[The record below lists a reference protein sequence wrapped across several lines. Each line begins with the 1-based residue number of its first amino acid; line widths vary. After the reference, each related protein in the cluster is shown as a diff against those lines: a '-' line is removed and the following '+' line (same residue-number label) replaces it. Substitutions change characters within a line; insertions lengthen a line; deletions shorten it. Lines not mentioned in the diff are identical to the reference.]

1 MSEDAESM
9 PDIPVFAPLGGGFG
23 AACAQFNLARKLA
36 PEARAAILAAFLEHR
51 LLVFRSQALSADA
64 MRGFAAA
71 FGEVEGNIFRKPD
84 GSTLE
89 DVHIISNLGATGQ
102 PDEDSYI
109 KSNYNWHTDKS
120 YLPVPALM
128 TMLQAIELPPQGGDT
143 EFADMTRAY
152 AALPA
157 QTRSRIDGLRAVH
170 SFEYMRSS
178 TNDRP
183 LTAAERAATPPVP
196 HPLVR
201 THPETGEKVLYVNGS
216 FTTHFTNFNT
226 PANVR
231 FGLDKSPGAS
241 HLLNYL
247 ISQACI
253 PEYQVRFRWKK
264 NSVAMWDNRSTQHY
278 AVMDYPPCDRKMER
292 TAIVGDVPY

>member
-1 MSEDAESM
+1 M
-9 PDIPVFAPLGGGFG
+9 PDIPVFESLGGGFG
-23 AACAQFNLARKLA
+23 AVCEQFDLTRPLAA
-36 PEARAAILAAFLEHR
+36 DARAAILAAFLKHR
-51 LLVFRSQALSADA
+51 LLVFRAQALSADA
-64 MRGFAAA
+64 MRDVAAA

-89 DVHIISNLGATGQ
+89 DVHIISNLGASGL

-128 TMLQAIELPPQGGDT
+128 TMLLGIELPPQGGDT

-152 AALPA
+152 EALPA
-157 QTRSRIDGLRAVH
+157 DLRSRIDGLKAIH

-201 THPETGEKVLYVNGS
+201 THPETGEKSLYLGMYCSHIEGMDEAEGRALITRLQAHATSAPFMYVHRWQAGDLVL
-216 FTTHFTNFNT
+216 
-226 PANVR
+226 
-231 FGLDKSPGAS
+231 
-241 HLLNYL
+241 
-247 ISQACI
+247 
-253 PEYQVRFRWKK
+253 
-264 NSVAMWDNRSTQHY
+264 WDNRCLLHRATMGFDAKKHRRVLQR
-278 AVMDYPPCDRKMER
+278 AVVRG
-292 TAIVGDVPY
+292 TAPR

>member
-1 MSEDAESM
+1 M
-9 PDIPVFAPLGGGFG
+9 PDIPVFAPLSGGFG
-23 AACAQFNLARKLA
+23 AACAQFDLVRPLAPDARK
-36 PEARAAILAAFLEHR
+36 AILAAFLEYR
-51 LLVFRSQALSADA
+51 LLAFRSQTLSAGA
-64 MRGFAAA
+64 MRDFAAA

-89 DVHIISNLGATGQ
+89 DVHVISNLGASGL

-152 AALPA
+152 EALPA
-157 QTRSRIDGLRAVH
+157 DTRSRIDGLKAIH

-183 LTAAERAATPPVP
+183 LTAAERAATPPVL

-201 THPETGEKVLYVNGS
+201 THPETGEKSLYLGMYCSHVDGMDEAEGRALIQRLQAHATSVPFMYAHRWQPGDLVL
-216 FTTHFTNFNT
+216 
-226 PANVR
+226 
-231 FGLDKSPGAS
+231 
-241 HLLNYL
+241 
-247 ISQACI
+247 
-253 PEYQVRFRWKK
+253 
-264 NSVAMWDNRSTQHY
+264 WDNRCLLHRATMGFDSKKHRRVLQRVVVRGT
-278 AVMDYPPCDRKMER
+278 
-292 TAIVGDVPY
+292 VPR

>member
-1 MSEDAESM
+1 M

-23 AACAQFNLARKLA
+23 AVCAGFDLAQPLA
-36 PEARAAILAAFLEHR
+36 PEGRTAILAAFLKHQ
-51 LLVFRSQALSADA
+51 LLVFRAQELSADA
-64 MRGFAAA
+64 MRDFAAA

-89 DVHIISNLGATGQ
+89 DVHIISNLGASGL

-128 TMLQAIELPPQGGDT
+128 TMLQAIELPPHGGDT

-157 QTRSRIDGLRAVH
+157 ELRSRIDGLRAIH

-183 LTAAERAATPPVP
+183 LTAAERAATPPVA

-201 THPETGEKVLYVNGS
+201 THPETGQKSLYLGMYCSHIEGMDEGEGRALVQRLQAHATSAPFMYVHRWQTGDLVL
-216 FTTHFTNFNT
+216 
-226 PANVR
+226 
-231 FGLDKSPGAS
+231 
-241 HLLNYL
+241 
-247 ISQACI
+247 
-253 PEYQVRFRWKK
+253 
-264 NSVAMWDNRSTQHY
+264 WDNRCLLHRATMGFDSKKHRRVLQR
-278 AVMDYPPCDRKMER
+278 AVVRG
-292 TAIVGDVPY
+292 TAPR

>member
-1 MSEDAESM
+1 M

-23 AACAQFNLARKLA
+23 AVCAGFDLARPLA
-36 PEARAAILAAFLEHR
+36 AEARTTILAAFVKHQ
-51 LLVFRSQALSADA
+51 LLVFRAQALSADA
-64 MRGFAAA
+64 MRDFAAA

-89 DVHIISNLGATGQ
+89 DVHIISNLGASGL

-128 TMLQAIELPPQGGDT
+128 TMLQAIELPPHGGDT

-157 QTRSRIDGLRAVH
+157 ELRSRIDGLEAIH

-201 THPETGEKVLYVNGS
+201 THPETGEKSLYLGMYCSHIAGMDEAEGRALIQRLQAHATSAPFMYVHRWQPGDLVL
-216 FTTHFTNFNT
+216 
-226 PANVR
+226 
-231 FGLDKSPGAS
+231 
-241 HLLNYL
+241 
-247 ISQACI
+247 
-253 PEYQVRFRWKK
+253 
-264 NSVAMWDNRSTQHY
+264 WDNRCLLHRATMGFDSKKHRRVLQR
-278 AVMDYPPCDRKMER
+278 AVVRG
-292 TAIVGDVPY
+292 TAPR